1 MCFGL
6 LLLLQLAALKGNVT
20 ALRASAVEEVLLIL
34 KKQAWLSGVLRTQW
48 GMCKIQKTA
57 VAL

>member
-1 MCFGL
+1 MC
-6 LLLLQLAALKGNVT
+6 LLQLAALKGHVT
-20 ALRASAVEEVLLIL
+20 ALRASSGEEVLLIL